1 MAEFTLK
8 PREADTLKL
17 NIGDKSYQIPLGNC
31 LTPAEAAPLDTQA
44 GTIEF
49 IRKYIDDEE
58 IKASLRICDYN
69 EITKAWVEASKKA
82 AGKNPG
88 E

>member
-17 NIGDKSYQIPLGNC
+17 NIGDKSFQIPLGNS
-31 LTPAEAAPLDTQA
+31 LTPEESAPLDTQA
-44 GTIEF
+44 GTIAF
-49 IRKYIDDEE
+49 FQKYIDDDE
-58 IKASLRICDYN
+58 IKAALRICDYN
-69 EITKAWVEASKKA
+69 DITKAWIRASKQA
-82 AGKNPG
+82 AGKDPG

>member
-1 MAEFTLK
+1 MAQFTLRPK
-8 PREADTLKL
+8 EVETLRL
-17 NIGDKSYQIPLGNC
+17 DIGEKSFQIPLANC

-49 IRKYIDDEE
+49 LRKYIDDEE

-82 AGKNPG
+82 EVKNPG